1 MSFVY
6 LVTPF
11 VAWFITGVTKF
22 LVNSIREGKLAFSL
36 IGYGGMPSNHSAIVF
51 SMVSLIGFRNGI
63 DNPAFG
69 VAVTLAYIVLLDAKS
84 LRKQVE
90 RHAKAIN
97 KISQSGLRERIG
109 HSLPEIAVGCIVGGV
124 VGFGMSHL

>member
-6 LVTPF
+6 LATPF
-11 VAWFITGVTKF
+11 VAWFVTGVTKF
-22 LVNSIREGKLAFSL
+22 LVNSIREKKLAFSL
-36 IGYGGMPSNHSAIVF
+36 IGYGGMPSNHSAIVL

-97 KISQSGLRERIG
+97 KISDSGLRERVG
-109 HSLPEIAVGCIVGGV
+109 HSIPEILVGCFVGGIIGYV
-124 VGFGMSHL
+124 MSHI

>member
-1 MSFVY
+1 MSYVY

-22 LVNSIREGKLAFSL
+22 LINSIREKKLAFSL
-36 IGYGGMPSNHSAIVF
+36 IGYGGMPSNHSAIVC
-51 SMVSLIGFRNGI
+51 SMASLIAFREGI

-90 RHAKAIN
+90 RQAIAIN
-97 KISQSGLRERIG
+97 KISASGLRERIG
-109 HSLPEIAVGCIVGGV
+109 HSLPEIGVGCVVGGL
-124 VGFGMSHL
+124 VGLGMSLF